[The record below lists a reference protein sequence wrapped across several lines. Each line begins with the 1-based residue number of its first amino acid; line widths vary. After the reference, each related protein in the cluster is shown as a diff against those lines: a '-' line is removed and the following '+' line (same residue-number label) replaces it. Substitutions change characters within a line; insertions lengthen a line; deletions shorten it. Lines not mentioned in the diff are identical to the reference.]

1 MAILN
6 IYLNIDNE
14 YINLIKDIYKVLVI
28 LIVFQIL
35 VSLST
40 QKNQK
45 NIITIALTGC
55 LLNDDFMIILIFAII
70 SISSYYLIFD
80 RLLSI
85 E

>member
-6 IYLNIDNE
+6 IYLDLEYE
-14 YINLIKDIYKVLVI
+14 YINLIKDVYKVLVI
-28 LIVFQIL
+28 LIVFQIM

-40 QKNQK
+40 QKN
-45 NIITIALTGC
+45 IINNALTGS
-55 LLNDDFMIILIFAII
+55 LLNDDFMIILIFIII

-80 RLLSI
+80 RILKI